1 MPPSYRASYVGRF
14 APPGMPNTVSTPSAL
29 RHSMMASTARMTR
42 TSFRG
47 AVGTPSLAGGRR
59 PDVHL
64 VRVRLVGAAAAAD
77 LRGDRHHEAALV
89 TAAARLLALE
99 AVEQGGDGPDQRQ
112 CGADQEPDQEGAA
125 LDLPDEPGRQAEDEH
140 QDEPLHA
147 EYDASG

>member
-1 MPPSYRASYVGRF
+1 
-14 APPGMPNTVSTPSAL
+14 MPNTVSTPSAL

-59 PDVHL
+59 PAVHL
-64 VRVRLVGAAAAAD
+64 ARVRLVGAAAAAD

-99 AVEQGGDGPDQRQ
+99 AVEQGGDGPHQRQ
-112 CGADQEPDQEGAA
+112 RGPDPETEQEGAPF
-125 LDLPDEPGRQAEDEH
+125 DLPAAPARQAKEEH

-147 EYDASG
+147 EDDAS